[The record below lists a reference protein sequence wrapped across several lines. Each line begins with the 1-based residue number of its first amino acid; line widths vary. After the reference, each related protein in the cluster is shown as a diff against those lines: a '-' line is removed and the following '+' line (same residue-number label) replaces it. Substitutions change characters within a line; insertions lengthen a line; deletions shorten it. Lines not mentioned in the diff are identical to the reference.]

1 MSEDKSNLPSEN
13 KSKKEEQDI
22 LPKVLVLAPLLALIL
37 QVLEL
42 ILKILGV
49 IN

>member
-13 KSKKEEQDI
+13 KSKKEEQGP
-22 LPKVLVLAPLLALIL
+22 LCKVLALAPLLALIL

-49 IN
+49 IG